1 MPILILYATTEGQTR
16 KIARRAAAHLTAR
29 GRSVELVPAAEIA
42 QIDPRDYDAALLM
55 ASVHAGR
62 YQPDF
67 LAAVLRNAEALARLP
82 NAFVSVSL
90 SAASDDPEDH
100 EAIAECVRK
109 MESET
114 DWTPKRVEHVAG
126 AFRFTQ
132 YDFLKSWAMRWIAA
146 RKDPGADPRADTEY
160 TDWDALYRFLDD
172 FTASLATKPAGVTAG
187 VS

>member
-16 KIARRAAAHLTAR
+16 KIARRAAAHLSAQ

-42 QIDPRDYDAALLM
+42 QIEPRTYDGAILM
-55 ASVHAGR
+55 ASIHAGR

-67 LAAVLRNAEALARLP
+67 LSAVLRNAEALARLP

-109 MESET
+109 MQAET
-114 DWTPKRVEHVAG
+114 GWTPKQVEHVAG

-146 RKDPGADPRADTEY
+146 RKHPDVDTGGDTEY
-160 TDWDALYRFLDD
+160 TDWDALYRFLDG
-172 FTASLATKPAGVTAG
+172 FAATAAKDKVPG
-187 VS
+187 